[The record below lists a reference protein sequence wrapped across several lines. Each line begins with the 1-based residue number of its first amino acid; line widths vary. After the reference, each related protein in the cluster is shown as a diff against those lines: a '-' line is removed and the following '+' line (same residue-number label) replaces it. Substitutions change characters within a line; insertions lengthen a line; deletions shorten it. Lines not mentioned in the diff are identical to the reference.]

1 MSIIVEDLQR
11 ACIKYPLNHK
21 GPFKLHP
28 VVHNRI
34 INAIKANTL
43 ATGMDFDRTMVNT
56 DEINRIFP
64 SIQSDKSRVIDPMAA
79 LGIIGV
85 PIGIFTGNKPS
96 YIDFLCAK
104 GYRERLERLCKI
116 SAMETFRIYAQN
128 STWLEAYD
136 KFGQIRDGVSEEYA
150 KPYLFPKD
158 HISAIEDSFKTP
170 IQSAIGPDF
179 MHTQKPLLIRP
190 SARNEIYHTYTPIFE
205 RRNDTQLSWVA
216 VPGEVRENIILAAAK
231 IMPHDIYASYRF
243 EPGGQFSIDINQ
255 RSAAKDNGT
264 KHFRKEL
271 GISTLMYFGDS
282 VYRKGDHT
290 GNDLPVINDENAL
303 IFAVNPDQTEIPSH
317 ERIIKAGPGPDATRA
332 WLTWLLANFVSI
344 RFATK
349 DVSEREKISIVKAIT
364 DNGVEKDFMDIY
376 RSITGK

>member
-1 MSIIVEDLQR
+1 MGIIVEDLQR

-34 INAIKANTL
+34 INAIKNNTIGI
-43 ATGMDFDRTMVNT
+43 GMDFDRTMVNT
-56 DEINRIFP
+56 DEKNRIFP
-64 SIQSDKSRVIDPMAA
+64 SIQSDKSKVIDPMAA
-79 LGIIGV
+79 LGILGM

-136 KFGQIRDGVSEEYA
+136 KFGQLRDGISEEYA
-150 KPYLFPKD
+150 KPYLFPQA
-158 HISAIEDSFKTP
+158 HIASIEDAFKTP
-170 IQSAIGPDF
+170 IQSAIGPNF
-179 MHTQKPLLIRP
+179 MNTQKPLIIRP

-216 VPGEVRENIILAAAK
+216 VPGEVRENVILAAAK
-231 IMPHDIYASYRF
+231 IMPHEIFAKYRF

-255 RSAAKDNGT
+255 LSAAKDNGT

-271 GISTLMYFGDS
+271 GISTLLYFGDS

-290 GNDLPVINDENAL
+290 GNDLPVINDEKAL
-303 IFAVNPDQTEIPSH
+303 IFAVNPDQTEIPFH
-317 ERIIKAGPGPDATRA
+317 ERIIKAGEGPDATRA
-332 WLTWLLANFVSI
+332 WLTWLLANYASI
-344 RFATK
+344 RFATNNMS
-349 DVSEREKISIVKAIT
+349 DHEKIGIVKAIT

-376 RSITGK
+376 RSINGK